1 MRFRRAAVAI
11 VLVALATAWPMASA
25 GAQDDG
31 PTAQEIA
38 DRGGRAVAYE
48 AAQLLALGALS
59 GQTDRLA
66 SVLAPYDLADPPS
79 QEGLLAADDA
89 GAAIFAQLM
98 GLQSSL
104 SADVR
109 RALQP
114 LDEAD
119 RAAAASGGQVSI
131 TAEVYLRAL
140 DHLRDGAGAPPASAA
155 PPDLDAIAAWL
166 ATLDLEQGLDV
177 PTSAPPSTAPTTA
190 PEPATSSTAAT
201 EPTTTAV
208 GTEEPAASG
217 DGLPWALLVGAVAA
231 GALVIALVVALAR
244 RSASSPAAPVAAD
257 PKVDR
262 LLEVSRRL
270 TAAPADEVD
279 RAIVREALG
288 LVPADGAA
296 LVHQDGSALSVGHA
310 SHPELLVADHLG
322 DGIIRR
328 AAETGQQVSQVS
340 ATEPAIRNLPV
351 ALVCTPLVGGGRVE
365 AVLVLARSSDRAFV
379 PSEAALLSAMAPVA
393 AASLHSAQTAR
404 AAIEDSLIDGLTG
417 VGNRRRFDMELA
429 ATLAEGRELGAT
441 TALAIVDLDHFK
453 SVNDTYGHQAGDAVL
468 QAVVEVLRTTVRP
481 QDAVYRFGGEEFC
494 ILMADTDL
502 AAAADVAERLRA
514 AVAARPF
521 DVGADEPLRR
531 TASFGVSAA
540 TDGDAEA
547 LIARADEALYAA
559 KAGGRDRVVAGR

>member
-1 MRFRRAAVAI
+1 MKFRRAAVAI

-31 PTAQEIA
+31 PTAQEVA
-38 DRGGRAVAYE
+38 DRGGRAVAHE

-98 GLQSSL
+98 GLQPTL

-131 TAEVYLRAL
+131 AAEVYLRAL

-166 ATLDLEQGLDV
+166 ATLDLEQGVDV
-177 PTSAPPSTAPTTA
+177 PTSAPPSTAPTTV
-190 PEPATSSTAAT
+190 PEPSTSSTPAT
-201 EPTTTAV
+201 EPTTTAAA
-208 GTEEPAASG
+208 GTEEPAAAD
-217 DGLPWALLVGAVAA
+217 DGLPWALLIGAVVA

-244 RSASSPAAPVAAD
+244 RSSTAAPAAAD

-310 SHPELLVADHLG
+310 SHPELLVAEHLG
-322 DGIIRR
+322 EGIIRR

-365 AVLVLARSSDRAFV
+365 AVLVLARGSDRAFV
-379 PSEAALLSAMAPVA
+379 PAEAALLSAMAPVA

-417 VGNRRRFDMELA
+417 VGNRRRFDIELA
-429 ATLAEGRELGAT
+429 ATLAEGQELGAT

-468 QAVVEVLRTTVRP
+468 QAVVEVLRATVRP

-502 AAAADVAERLRA
+502 AVAADVAERLRA

-547 LIARADEALYAA
+547 LVARADEALYAA
-559 KAGGRDRVVAGR
+559 KDGGRDRVVARG